1 MSPCMNIC
9 TLDEANICMG
19 CMRTLVEIRDWAK
32 LSGAEQWALV
42 AELDQRQLGRKTS
55 DF

>member
-1 MSPCMNIC
+1 
-9 TLDEANICMG
+9 MG